1 MVGTFFLQEPFPET
15 NIVVDDMGAIYHLGS
30 GFRFHI
36 STGALCRLMS
46 NKAINVA
53 GSKHR
58 IVGFSC
64 LFPVCMLLFVSG
76 NVISISR
83 TLSWIFPEEVVLV
96 NWKLVPRWTLFWAN
110 GAWRMIHHDSFCL
123 WL

>member
-1 MVGTFFLQEPFPET
+1 MVGTVPPEPFPET

-53 GSKHR
+53 GSKLNHGM
-58 IVGFSC
+58 VENLFS
-64 LFPVCMLLFVSG
+64 FPVCMLLFVSG
-76 NVISISR
+76 NVISI
-83 TLSWIFPEEVVLV
+83 
-96 NWKLVPRWTLFWAN
+96 
-110 GAWRMIHHDSFCL
+110 
-123 WL
+123 